1 MIRKLF
7 YLLIVIATNAT
18 AQTPDMMNVKL
29 KYGANIPYVLPSVNG
44 LTFSGVQGVDMMNVN
59 LKSGSPVQ
67 YTISYLDA
75 ISFPNDQSSDS
86 IFIELKDGSIRSYAV
101 SSISTMSFTDWDK
114 ITSNEILPSV
124 KENRYKLDQN
134 FPNPFNSA
142 TTIKYYLPI
151 RQKVTVTVSTL
162 TGKVIASLVQE
173 QQSSGMHQFTWD
185 ASRVPGGIY
194 FYRLQAGSFIET
206 KKMILVK

>member
-1 MIRKLF
+1 MIRKIF
-7 YLLIVIATNAT
+7 YLLIVFATNAT
-18 AQTPDMMNVKL
+18 AQTAEMMNVKL
-29 KYGANIPYVLPSVNG
+29 KYGANIPYDLPSVNG
-44 LTFSGVQGVDMMNVN
+44 LTFSGIQGMDMMNVN

-75 ISFPNDQSSDS
+75 INFPNNQSSDS

-101 SSISTMSFTDWDK
+101 SSISALSFINSDLN
-114 ITSNEILPSV
+114 TSIETVTSA
-124 KENRYKLDQN
+124 NRYLLDQN
-134 FPNPFNSA
+134 YPNPFNPS
-142 TTIKYYLPI
+142 TTIRYYLPK
-151 RQKVTVTVSTL
+151 RQNVTLTVSTL

-173 QQSSGMHQFTWD
+173 QQSSGMHQVIWD

-194 FYRLQAGSFIET
+194 FYRLQAGAFIET